1 MDEKE
6 LVGLYELDIKLLKS
20 EGFITE
26 DMDNNT
32 KYKMI
37 RLNQQYLMVED
48 GIENMSKDEY
58 MRQNPDNFD
67 FGLIAKSVYFIHCG
81 IVGQGY
87 VMGISRWFDRMYRIH
102 SHFFEKPYSVHH
114 EDIYLTLEE
123 LFDALNNKY
132 TIEKRKNNE

>member
-1 MDEKE
+1 MDDKE
-6 LVGLYELDIKLLKS
+6 LVSLYELDIKLLKS
-20 EGFITE
+20 EGFIT
-26 DMDNNT
+26 DNMTNDE

-37 RLNQQYLMVED
+37 RLNQQYLMCED
-48 GIENMSKDEY
+48 GIENMTKKEY

-67 FGLIAKSVYFIHCG
+67 FGLLAKSVYFVHCG

-87 VMGISRWFDRMYRIH
+87 VMAISRWWDRMYRIH

-123 LFDALNNKY
+123 LFEALNNKY